1 MYVKKGR
8 NCYNRPTVILL
19 LFLFKACNFSQLFCT
34 LTFLSFINLQGCSST
49 CRYCQRFG
57 EQEHLFRQLH
67 TCPVSPI
74 PRAHMNTSSLIK
86 KSRDFLKVKEGDS
99 RNPPRTWGTPSHPAP
114 TPISESLESYG
125 NLTWVPLMGSWWRR
139 RARGVLLY
147 FLQRG
152 EKIYNLGRLTC
163 WTQNNGGFGST
174 NFLIYLLNFLIF
186 RFQRRNLTMV

>member
-99 RNPPRTWGTPSHPAP
+99 RNPPRTWGTPATQPLLPFPNPLSRMGILHGSRLWEVDGGEELGEFCCIFYSVGRKFI
-114 TPISESLESYG
+114 TLED
-125 NLTWVPLMGSWWRR
+125 
-139 RARGVLLY
+139 
-147 FLQRG
+147 
-152 EKIYNLGRLTC
+152 
-163 WTQNNGGFGST
+163 
-174 NFLIYLLNFLIF
+174 
-186 RFQRRNLTMV
+186 